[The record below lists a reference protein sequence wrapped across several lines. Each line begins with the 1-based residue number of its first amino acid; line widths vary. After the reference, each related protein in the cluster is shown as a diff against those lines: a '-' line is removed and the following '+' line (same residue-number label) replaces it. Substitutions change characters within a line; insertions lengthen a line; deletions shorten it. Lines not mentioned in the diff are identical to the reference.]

1 MYSQKTADRNSLGRR
16 NINKEK
22 KSIGPILIVV
32 LAQLFGTSL
41 WFTPNSVLPQI
52 VEIWNLASYDIG
64 ILTNAVQLGFI
75 LGTLTFVAFGFSDK
89 YDPSKV
95 IFVCCVIGALAN
107 LYIII
112 ETVNFQFIILSR
124 FLVGFSLA
132 GIYPIGMK
140 LIITWSKYS
149 SSTNL
154 AVLVGMLTLGSA
166 LPHLVRL
173 FGINF
178 DWKLTIAVSSI
189 LACIGGIQ
197 ILILG
202 SGPYGQSKNKS
213 LPLLQTI
220 KQLIFNKDYI
230 SSALGYFGHMWELY
244 AFWACVPILLLS
256 TLENPSA
263 EQVAGFSFL
272 IIGIGGIGCF
282 CAGFLS
288 QKIGSPSI
296 AAASL
301 VMSALACLLYP
312 LIPNYLASTK
322 ILLLIFWG
330 FFVISDSPLYS
341 SISAQAA
348 PKEIVGTA
356 LVIQNCI
363 GFSVSMISILIC
375 TYLFPAIQQK
385 IAWILLPGPLVAL
398 LFFHKLIGKNY

>member
-1 MYSQKTADRNSLGRR
+1 M
-16 NINKEK
+16 
-22 KSIGPILIVV
+22 
-32 LAQLFGTSL
+32 F
-41 WFTPNSVLPQI
+41 
-52 VEIWNLASYDIG
+52 
-64 ILTNAVQLGFI
+64 
-75 LGTLTFVAFGFSDK
+75 
-89 YDPSKV
+89 
-95 IFVCCVIGALAN
+95 
-107 LYIII
+107 
-112 ETVNFQFIILSR
+112 
-124 FLVGFSLA
+124 
-132 GIYPIGMK
+132 
-140 LIITWSKYS
+140 
-149 SSTNL
+149 
-154 AVLVGMLTLGSA
+154 
-166 LPHLVRL
+166 
-173 FGINF
+173 
-178 DWKLTIAVSSI
+178 
-189 LACIGGIQ
+189 
-197 ILILG
+197 
-202 SGPYGQSKNKS
+202 
-213 LPLLQTI
+213 
-220 KQLIFNKDYI
+220 
-230 SSALGYFGHMWELY
+230 ELY

-312 LIPNYLASTK
+312 LIPNYLTSTK

-330 FFVISDSPLYS
+330 FFVISDLPLYS

-385 IAWILLPGPLVAL
+385 IAWILLPGPLIAL

>member
-1 MYSQKTADRNSLGRR
+1 
-16 NINKEK
+16 
-22 KSIGPILIVV
+22 
-32 LAQLFGTSL
+32 
-41 WFTPNSVLPQI
+41 
-52 VEIWNLASYDIG
+52 
-64 ILTNAVQLGFI
+64 
-75 LGTLTFVAFGFSDK
+75 
-89 YDPSKV
+89 
-95 IFVCCVIGALAN
+95 
-107 LYIII
+107 
-112 ETVNFQFIILSR
+112 
-124 FLVGFSLA
+124 
-132 GIYPIGMK
+132 
-140 LIITWSKYS
+140 
-149 SSTNL
+149 
-154 AVLVGMLTLGSA
+154 
-166 LPHLVRL
+166 
-173 FGINF
+173 
-178 DWKLTIAVSSI
+178 
-189 LACIGGIQ
+189 
-197 ILILG
+197 
-202 SGPYGQSKNKS
+202 
-213 LPLLQTI
+213 
-220 KQLIFNKDYI
+220 
-230 SSALGYFGHMWELY
+230 MWELY

-312 LIPNYLASTK
+312 LIPNYLTSTK

-375 TYLFPAIQQK
+375 TYLFPTIQQK
-385 IAWILLPGPLVAL
+385 IAWVLLPGPLLAL

>member
-1 MYSQKTADRNSLGRR
+1 M
-16 NINKEK
+16 
-22 KSIGPILIVV
+22 V

-52 VEIWNLASYDIG
+52 IEIWNLASYDIG

-124 FLVGFSLA
+124 FLVGLSLA

-149 SSTNL
+149 TSTNL

-202 SGPYGQSKNKS
+202 SGPYGQSENKS

-220 KQLIFNKDYI
+220 KKLISNKDYT

-375 TYLFPAIQQK
+375 TYLFPTIQQK
-385 IAWILLPGPLVAL
+385 IAWVLLPGPLLAL

>member
-1 MYSQKTADRNSLGRR
+1 M
-16 NINKEK
+16 
-22 KSIGPILIVV
+22 V

-41 WFTPNSVLPQI
+41 WFTPNSILPQI
-52 VEIWNLASYDIG
+52 IEIWNLASYDIG

-375 TYLFPAIQQK
+375 TYLFPTIQQK
-385 IAWILLPGPLVAL
+385 IAWVLLPGPLLAL

>member
-1 MYSQKTADRNSLGRR
+1 M
-16 NINKEK
+16 
-22 KSIGPILIVV
+22 V

-52 VEIWNLASYDIG
+52 IEIWNLASYDIG

-202 SGPYGQSKNKS
+202 SGPYGKSENKS

-220 KQLIFNKDYI
+220 KQLISNKDYT

-263 EQVAGFSFL
+263 EQIAGFSFL

-288 QKIGSPSI
+288 QRIGSPSI
-296 AAASL
+296 AATSL
-301 VMSALACLLYP
+301 FMSALACLLYP

-322 ILLLIFWG
+322 ILLLTFWG
-330 FFVISDSPLYS
+330 FFVISDSPFYS

>member
-1 MYSQKTADRNSLGRR
+1 M
-16 NINKEK
+16 
-22 KSIGPILIVV
+22 V

-41 WFTPNSVLPQI
+41 WFTPNSILPQI
-52 VEIWNLASYDIG
+52 IEIWNLASYDIG

-202 SGPYGQSKNKS
+202 SGPYGQSKNIS

-220 KQLIFNKDYI
+220 KQLISNKDYI

-385 IAWILLPGPLVAL
+385 IAWILLPGPLIAL